1 MPLADALDLSNR
13 FFQQSAKSNWKR
25 NSNLLIDAL
34 CERSS
39 SERKRRSS
47 NQGVQE
53 AEPGSEFKNDIQEMD
68 KDQQDQLTAFYRSVI
83 LKKNVCLS
91 TATINNGYFENEP
104 AMFNRDYLTG
114 SNLYNTKSLYNASQT
129 YRKLHG
135 SMTNYEP
142 SSNSLSFTRQ
152 QSYNSTPLRLGRRSS
167 TAGGPFCSHK
177 ALSLRQRRLK
187 RNNLITKSCYA
198 ESAKSHEFRSLA
210 GRNRIRHTSQTQSS
224 FISNPI
230 VQATST
236 VGSLDQQFHH
246 VFQINHDSGY
256 LTSKNR
262 TLDDLALLTT
272 FHNDNTESEYNFLD
286 KDGSLLGDT
295 TGIRHHSG
303 DILLNDSGI
312 QRDKDMIN
320 FSELTLLNQEKLVQ
334 QINLDLEQHFTFG
347 ERIEIYNQFQNPN
360 NSGLCLNSSDLTHE
374 KYSQIMKII
383 EMKAVSLSQVEAKTA
398 LSTVGD
404 AATQNFENNYD
415 LTDSDTASSQF
426 SKMSIEN
433 KLSERYVRTVE
444 KSKSCDYSGKL
455 KPVLEKASSNPISG
469 EDEKTRQKNQQ
480 LARLCPSYFKLIAAG
495 KLKKGI
501 CNVNSNE

>member
-1 MPLADALDLSNR
+1 MSAQNNKSTSKNMPLADALDLSNR

-39 SERKRRSS
+39 NERKRRSS

-53 AEPGSEFKNDIQEMD
+53 GEPGSEFKNDIQEMD

-104 AMFNRDYLTG
+104 SMINRDYLTG
-114 SNLYNTKSLYNASQT
+114 SNFYNTKSLYNARQT
-129 YRKLHG
+129 YKKLHG

-167 TAGGPFCSHK
+167 TAGGPFLSNK
-177 ALSLRQRRLK
+177 ALSLRQRRHK

-198 ESAKSHEFRSLA
+198 ESAKSHEFRSLV

-236 VGSLDQQFHH
+236 VGSLDQQFHN
-246 VFQINHDSGY
+246 VFQLNQDSSY
-256 LTSKNR
+256 LTSKNQ
-262 TLDDLALLTT
+262 TLDDLALLSS
-272 FHNDNTESEYNFLD
+272 FHNQNTESEFNFLD
-286 KDGSLLGDT
+286 KEGSLVGDT
-295 TGIRHHSG
+295 TGIRHQSG
-303 DILLNDSGI
+303 DILLDDSGI
-312 QRDKDMIN
+312 HHDKDLV
-320 FSELTLLNQEKLVQ
+320 FSELTLLDQEKLVQ
-334 QINLDLEQHFTFG
+334 QINHDLEQHFTFG
-347 ERIEIYNQFQNPN
+347 ERIEIYNEFQTPN
-360 NSGLCLNSSDLTHE
+360 SSGLCLIVSDLTNK
-374 KYSQIMKII
+374 KYSKIMKII
-383 EMKAVSLSQVEAKTA
+383 EMKAVSLSQIEAKTA

-404 AATQNFENNYD
+404 AATQKLGDNSNFTD
-415 LTDSDTASSQF
+415 TDSASSQF
-426 SKMSIEN
+426 SKISIEE
-433 KLSERYVRTVE
+433 KQSKCFRIIE
-444 KSKSCDYSGKL
+444 KSKSCGGD
-455 KPVLEKASSNPISG
+455 
-469 EDEKTRQKNQQ
+469 
-480 LARLCPSYFKLIAAG
+480 
-495 KLKKGI
+495 
-501 CNVNSNE
+501 VNSC